1 MRFVVAVVCFC
12 SFVVD
17 PQWGT
22 VDAEIKVSSAENPER
37 LNVLPLKPGEAQN
50 IHMPTS
56 PTTRTF
62 FLSDSYTT
70 SGPIKIF
77 FCFVLFVCFFVCFF
91 SKPLP
96 RFFLAVGVA
105 GANQPLLIRLR
116 SCFRAC

>member
-62 FLSDSYTT
+62 FLSGFYTI
-70 SGPIKIF
+70 SVPMSKSVFSF
-77 FCFVLFVCFFVCFF
+77 FFLFF
-91 SKPLP
+91 SNLSLD
-96 RFFLAVGVA
+96 FS
-105 GANQPLLIRLR
+105 LR
-116 SCFRAC
+116 